1 MARCTRN
8 RALYALPENGEEK
21 PGRNRK
27 YGDTARKPHE
37 WLTEESGWRRTD
49 FQNGTSATVISRLLS
64 EKLLTG

>member
-27 YGDTARKPHE
+27 YGYTARKPHE
-37 WLTEESGWRRTD
+37 RINEESGWRRTD
-49 FQNGTSATVISRLLS
+49 YRNCTSATVITSLPS